1 MTTRHAFDVTI
12 DEPGLHVVDVCANGE
27 SVVRVRLE
35 RNADGSLYLNVFEM
49 ANDDTEFDNTYPEF
63 FAEVIA

>member
-49 ANDDTEFDNTYPEF
+49 ANDDTEFVNLYPEF
-63 FAEVIA
+63 FPEVTA